1 MLQAIFAP
9 AITLLNRWG
18 YTRKF
23 TLLWLLSMVAIAV
36 VVYSLFVSLERI
48 IHPSQ
53 RQLEGIVLLK
63 PIAQTVQAIQ
73 LHRGISA
80 ALLGGNQ
87 AMRERRTAQEKAAA
101 AAFQAMEGALPANLS
116 SGKDFRLIRTD
127 WERLRK
133 KGMGLTVAENFAA
146 HSRLIE
152 QLQLFEV
159 FVSDEYLLT
168 LDPELSSFY
177 LIDTAVNKLPH
188 TLEHL
193 GQIRAYGTGILT
205 GKRVSELQK
214 ADLRV
219 MTAELVNTLRLLEI
233 NLDKAGRYNP
243 SVHQSLMAAYGDIA
257 SSSRQITDLVAS
269 DILTGRLA
277 TSPDEFLDTATVAI
291 DRSYAQMY
299 DSLLP
304 TAETLIKARIARAR
318 STLYMSTG
326 IALVAFLLVVYLS
339 VSIYY
344 AIVGSIQSLAR
355 SAQAFAGGNLN
366 TRIRLDT
373 QDELSRVG
381 DSFNQMADGFNAML
395 EARKRAE
402 ESLAKESHKNEIL
415 LHAASDGIHVL
426 DLEGNVVQVNDA
438 FCRMLGYTAEELAT
452 MNAAQWDAQWSAA
465 QIRRNIEKL
474 GNDAVMLET
483 RHRRRDGSVI
493 DVEVSIVKVDIDG
506 RQLVYCSSR
515 DVTER
520 KRAER
525 ALVESEGK
533 LHSVIETALDAVVQ
547 MNAKGIITGWN
558 NHAEKIFGW
567 TREEAVGRILSDTI
581 VPPQYR
587 KAHTEGLEH
596 FLASGEGNFLNSRV
610 ELLGLR
616 RDGREFPIELSIT
629 AINTAGEYEFNS
641 FIRDITRQKESEELI
656 WNQANFDTLTGL
668 PNRHMFHDRL
678 EQDIKKAH
686 RAGLKTALLFIDLD
700 KFKEVNDTLGH
711 SMGDILLKEAAQRI
725 SSCVRET
732 DTVARLGGDEF
743 TVILAELDDTGS
755 VERVAESI
763 LQNLSRPF
771 RLGDELAY
779 VSASIGITLHPNDAL
794 EAEGLLKN
802 ADQAMYAAKNGGRN
816 RFSYFTQSMQQ
827 AAQARLRMA
836 NELRGALAAGQFMVY
851 YQPIVDLATGRINKA
866 EALIR
871 WRHPELGLV
880 SPAQFIPL
888 AEETGLIV
896 EIGDW
901 IFRESARQLKLWR
914 DTYNAVFQVSVNV
927 SPVQFGGTIG
937 GPHKAWFGYLQELG
951 LPGQSL
957 VIEITE
963 SLLLD
968 AGVGVTDKL
977 LEFRDAG
984 IQAAIDDFGT
994 GYSSLSYLKK
1004 FDIDYLKIDQSFVR
1018 DLVSDPDD
1026 MALSE
1031 AIIVMAHKLGL
1042 KVIAEGVETEAQRK
1056 LLAAAGCDLAQ
1067 GYLFSRP
1074 IPADE
1079 FEKLLE
1085 KRQPESPH
1093 FQI

>member
-1 MLQAIFAP
+1 MQAIFTP
-9 AITLLNRWG
+9 AIALLNRWG

-23 TLLWLLSMVAIAV
+23 TLLWLLSMIAIAV
-36 VVYSLFVSLERI
+36 VVYSLFVSIERI

-53 RQLEGIVLLK
+53 RQLEGIVLVK
-63 PIAQTVQAIQ
+63 PISQAVQAVQ

-80 ALLGGNQ
+80 ALLSGNET
-87 AMRERRTAQEKAAA
+87 MRDRRTAQEKAVAA
-101 AAFQAMEGALPANLS
+101 ALNTMEEKLPAALS
-116 SGKDFRLIRTD
+116 SGEDFQLIKAN
-127 WERLRK
+127 WEQLRN
-133 KGMGLTVAENFAA
+133 KGLNSAVTENFTA
-146 HSRLIE
+146 HTLLIE
-152 QLQLFEV
+152 RLQLFEI
-159 FVSDEYLLT
+159 FVADEYLLT
-168 LDPELSSFY
+168 LDPELATYY
-177 LIDTAVNKLPH
+177 LIDTVLNDLPH

-193 GQIRAYGTGILT
+193 GKIRAYSTGILT
-205 GKRVSELQK
+205 RKRITESQK

-219 MTAELVNTLRLLEI
+219 MFAELGNALKSLNTH
-233 NLDKAGRYNP
+233 LDKAGRHNP
-243 SVHQSLMAAYGDIA
+243 AIRKPLGTISDSIGNSA
-257 SSSRQITDLVAS
+257 REITNLVTA
-269 DILTGRLA
+269 DILTGRFSASPGTFLELA
-277 TSPDEFLDTATVAI
+277 TVEI
-291 DRSYAQMY
+291 DKSYAQMH
-299 DSLLP
+299 DALLP
-304 TAETLIKARIARAR
+304 EIESLIKARIARAKY
-318 STLYMSTG
+318 TLYTSTA
-326 IALVAFLLVVYLS
+326 IATLAFLLVVYLS

-344 AIVGSIQSLAR
+344 AIVGSIHSLAR
-355 SAQAFAGGNLN
+355 SARAFAGGDLS

-373 QDELSRVG
+373 RDELSWVG

-402 ESLAKESHKNEIL
+402 ESLAKESRKNEIL
-415 LHAASDGIHVL
+415 LSAASDGIHVL

-438 FCRMLGYTAEELAT
+438 FCKMLGYTAEELIT
-452 MNAAQWDAQWSAA
+452 MNAAQWDAQWTAA
-465 QIRRNIEKL
+465 QIKGILVGLK
-474 GNDAVMLET
+474 DTAMTLET
-483 RHRRRDGSVI
+483 RHRRRDGSII
-493 DVEVSIVKVDIDG
+493 DVDIGIVKVDIDG
-506 RQLVYCSSR
+506 RQLVYCAAR

-520 KRAER
+520 KQAER
-525 ALVESEGK
+525 ALIESEGK
-533 LHSVIETALDAVVQ
+533 LHTVIETALDAVVQ

-558 NHAEKIFGW
+558 NQAEKIFGW
-567 TREEAVGRILSDTI
+567 THEEAVGRPLGETI
-581 VPPQYR
+581 IPPQYR
-587 KAHTEGLEH
+587 KAHLQGLEH
-596 FLASGEGNFLNSRV
+596 YLASGEGNILNSRV
-610 ELLGLR
+610 ELLGLH
-616 RDGREFPIELSIT
+616 RDGHEFPIELSIT
-629 AINTAGEYEFNS
+629 TTNTGGAYEFNS
-641 FIRDITRQKESEELI
+641 FIRDITKQKESEELI
-656 WNQANFDTLTGL
+656 WNQANFDTLTSL

-678 EQDIKKAH
+678 AQDIKKAH

-711 SMGDILLKEAAQRI
+711 SMGDILLKEAARRI
-725 SSCVRET
+725 SGCVRET

-755 VERVAESI
+755 VERVAENI
-763 LQNLSRPF
+763 LQSLVKPF
-771 RLGDELAY
+771 QLGEEIAY

-794 EAEGLLKN
+794 EAEDLLKN

-827 AAQARLRMA
+827 AAQGRLRLT
-836 NELRGALAAGQFMVY
+836 NELRGALGAGQFTVY
-851 YQPIVDLATGRINKA
+851 YQPIVNLATGRINKA

-871 WRHPELGLV
+871 WQHPELGLV

-901 IFRESARQLKLWR
+901 IFRESMRQLKLWR
-914 DTYNAVFQVSVNV
+914 PLCSDGFQISVNV
-927 SPVQFGGTIG
+927 SPVQFGSAIG
-937 GPHKAWFGYLQELG
+937 GSHRAWFAYLQELG
-951 LPGQSL
+951 LPEQSM

-963 SLLLD
+963 GLLLD
-968 AGVGVTDKL
+968 ADSGVTGKL

-1056 LLAAAGCDLAQ
+1056 LLAEAGCDYAQ

-1074 IPADE
+1074 LPAE
-1079 FEKLLE
+1079 KFEELL
-1085 KRQPESPH
+1085 KGQQPENH
-1093 FQI
+1093 RQQT